1 MSRPMT
7 RNELAALIPHAGTMC
22 LLDGVL
28 SWDRI
33 RIRCVAR
40 SHRAPD
46 NPLRHAGR
54 LAALCGVEY
63 ASQAMAVHGGLTA
76 GGACPAAGYL
86 ASLRDLT
93 CHVARLDDIAGD
105 LVIDAENLTGEGSRV
120 IYAFSVTAG
129 DRELLSGRAA
139 VVIDAGIK
147 AGIADLGTA

>member
-1 MSRPMT
+1 MLMT
-7 RNELAALIPHAGTMC
+7 REQLAALIPHAGTMC

-28 SWDRI
+28 SWDRS
-33 RIRCVAR
+33 RIRCIAR

-46 NPLRHAGR
+46 NPLSHAGR

-76 GGACPAAGYL
+76 GGERPSAGYL
-86 ASLRDLT
+86 ASLRNLA
-93 CHVARLDDIAGD
+93 CHVARLDDIMAD

-120 IYAFSVTAG
+120 IYAFTLSAG

-139 VVIDAGIK
+139 VVIDAGG
-147 AGIADLGTA
+147 AEMRNS

>member
-1 MSRPMT
+1 MLMT
-7 RNELAALIPHAGTMC
+7 RDDLAALIPHAGTMC

-28 SWDRI
+28 SWDDS
-33 RIRCVAR
+33 RIRCIAR

-76 GGACPAAGYL
+76 DGRRPAAGYL
-86 ASLRDLT
+86 ASLRDLS
-93 CHVARLDDIAGD
+93 CQVARLDDIAED
-105 LVIDAENLTGEGSRV
+105 LVINAENLTGEGSRV
-120 IYAFSVTAG
+120 IYAFSITAG

-139 VVIDAGIK
+139 VVIDAGVT
-147 AGIADLGTA
+147 DMGTA

>member
-1 MSRPMT
+1 MT
-7 RNELAALIPHAGTMC
+7 RDEIAALIPHAGTMC

-28 SWDRI
+28 SWDRN

-40 SHRAPD
+40 SHRDPD

-63 ASQAMAVHGGLTA
+63 ASQTMAVHGGLTA
-76 GGACPAAGYL
+76 GGARPTAGYL

-93 CHVARLDDIAGD
+93 CHVAWLDDIAED

-120 IYAFSVTAG
+120 IYAFTLSAG
-129 DRELLSGRAA
+129 GRDLLSGRAA
-139 VVIDAGIK
+139 VVIDAGGV
-147 AGIADLGTA
+147 AMGVS

>member
-1 MSRPMT
+1 MLMT
-7 RNELAALIPHAGTMC
+7 REQLEALIPHAGTMC

-28 SWDRI
+28 SWDRN

-40 SHRAPD
+40 SHRDTD

-76 GGACPAAGYL
+76 GGERPAAGYL
-86 ASLRDLT
+86 ASLRDLA
-93 CHVARLDDIAGD
+93 CHVARLDDIAED

-120 IYAFSVTAG
+120 IYAFTLSAG
-129 DRELLSGRAA
+129 GRDLLSGRAA
-139 VVIDAGIK
+139 VVIDAGGV
-147 AGIADLGTA
+147 AMGVS